1 MFEIKGPSQQLL
13 TQDSIWMNEQQ
24 VKHFIIP
31 KKSKLIG
38 IQKYWDANSLI

>member
-13 TQDSIWMNEQQ
+13 TQVSISINEQ
-24 VKHFIIP
+24 VKHLIIP

-38 IQKYWDANSLI
+38 IKKYLDANSLI